1 MASVKNK
8 DVKKTVLLTGA
19 TGFLGSHLLS
29 VLLEEGH
36 KVVVLKR
43 SISSIYRIQH
53 LIEDVVVYDID
64 KHRLDDIFQN
74 EYIEVIIH
82 VATTYSRKQRNELDI
97 VDTNIVLGINL
108 LKIAAKHDVKIFI
121 NTDTFFNI
129 DNVLANHMQAYTLS
143 KKQFVDWLKYF
154 SFLGVSIINM
164 KIHHVYGPGDN
175 SDKFIPWLQ
184 TSLINNSGPVKLT
197 SGVQLRDFI
206 YIDDVVSAFILALN
220 AVDVEENF
228 KEYVVCTGVKT
239 TVRDFSLELR
249 SQIIKKYDVNTELVF
264 GAVRTSS
271 DEIMDVNN
279 DCSSLIDIGWS
290 HLSSIKQGI
299 KCLLDGRAP
308 M

>member
-197 SGVQLRDFI
+197 SGIQLRDFI

>member
-143 KKQFVDWLKYF
+143 NQQI
-154 SFLGVSIINM
+154 VSWTTCRPA
-164 KIHHVYGPGDN
+164 YG
-175 SDKFIPWLQ
+175 
-184 TSLINNSGPVKLT
+184 
-197 SGVQLRDFI
+197 
-206 YIDDVVSAFILALN
+206 
-220 AVDVEENF
+220 
-228 KEYVVCTGVKT
+228 
-239 TVRDFSLELR
+239 
-249 SQIIKKYDVNTELVF
+249 
-264 GAVRTSS
+264 
-271 DEIMDVNN
+271 
-279 DCSSLIDIGWS
+279 
-290 HLSSIKQGI
+290 
-299 KCLLDGRAP
+299 
-308 M
+308 